1 MLAEARTRLRKAR
14 VKFLVRAHLPCDAFT
29 GIDGDIDIDIDIF
42 ILLRAMAQHGCG
54 TLMPFLYP
62 CLSKGL
68 VKARA
73 GRKLVYE
80 VHACVKRRTFTR
92 TACRAQESLSDI
104 NARRRAVAYQ
114 PVGSQQP
121 KNEAQRRRLDPKPDD
136 FARNIF
142 IDKCSLTVH
151 AGSGGNGCVSFLR
164 DAHIQD
170 GPPNGGDGGSGGNV
184 WIQAVADQTSLHK
197 IARRGT
203 LKAGRGVSGQG
214 KSQGGRKGEDI
225 CIQVPVGTVIREVWR
240 SDPVADEERRLEE
253 LAAHDP
259 DSVDPP
265 PQTTLGPRSN
275 PFILYPGAIGWEEKE
290 VLNSLPEPPK
300 PRRSNLHALQPA
312 GPIHLDLDALME
324 KPILLAAGA
333 MGGFGNPHF
342 TSRNL
347 PKPKYATKGELGIR
361 LRFELELKLLADVGL
376 VGLPN
381 AGKSTLLRAI
391 SNSRTRVG
399 DWAFT
404 TLEPSIGTVILDD
417 NKGRPLVTSG
427 IEGQG
432 PRTNFTVADIP
443 GLVEDAH
450 LDKGMG
456 MGFLRHVERA
466 RILAFVVDLSD
477 GSPVET
483 LQSLWRE
490 VAEYEG
496 LRNQEINEQ
505 SQARLEQFSTFGAS
519 ETIDEDVPRE
529 ENDEDQLLIFPEPAR
544 HLEPLKIPPIS
555 AKPWVVIATKADK
568 ESTQD
573 AYRELQAFTAGIEA
587 GTVPHPSGQQN
598 AWKARVAAIPV
609 SAINGQGTDTIA
621 QWTAGLLDSM
631 QGAGVSQAI
640 VDGSSL
646 GRRRGLE

>member
-1 MLAEARTRLRKAR
+1 
-14 VKFLVRAHLPCDAFT
+14 
-29 GIDGDIDIDIDIF
+29 
-42 ILLRAMAQHGCG
+42 
-54 TLMPFLYP
+54 MPFLYP
-62 CLSKGL
+62 CLARGPLKDRVGQRL
-68 VKARA
+68 VC
-73 GRKLVYE
+73 E
-80 VHACVKRRTFTR
+80 IHACAKRRTFTR
-92 TACRAQESLSDI
+92 SACRAQSSLHEI
-104 NARRRAVAYQ
+104 NAQRRAAAYE
-114 PVGSQQP
+114 PIESQQP
-121 KNEAQRRRLDPKPDD
+121 QTEAQRRRLDPRPDD
-136 FARNIF
+136 YARNIF
-142 IDKCSLTVH
+142 VDKCSLTVH
-151 AGSGGNGCVSFLR
+151 AGSGGNGCVSFHR
-164 DAHIQD
+164 DAQIQD

-197 IARRGT
+197 IARRGIV
-203 LKAGRGVSGQG
+203 KAGRGVSGQG

-225 CIQVPVGTVIREVWR
+225 CIQVPVGTVLREVWR

-253 LAAHDP
+253 IAALDP
-259 DSVDPP
+259 QSPDEP
-265 PQTTLGPRSN
+265 PQIATGPRSN

-290 VLNSLPEPPK
+290 VLNSLPKPPK
-300 PRRSNLHALQPA
+300 PRRSNLYALQPP
-312 GPIHLDLDALME
+312 GPIQLDLDAPME

-342 TSRNL
+342 STREL
-347 PKPKYATKGELGIR
+347 PKPKYATKGELGVR

-391 SNSRTRVG
+391 SNSRTRIG

-404 TLEPSIGTVILDD
+404 TLEPSIGTVVLDD
-417 NKGRPLVTSG
+417 NKGRPLVKSG

-432 PRTNFTVADIP
+432 PRTSFTVADIP

-466 RILAFVVDLSD
+466 RILAFVVDLSE

-483 LQSLWRE
+483 LQSLWKE
-490 VAEYEG
+490 VAEYEN

-505 SQARLEQFSTFGAS
+505 SQARLEQFQTFGAS
-519 ETIDEDVPRE
+519 ASGEEDTPYE
-529 ENDEDQLLIFPEPAR
+529 DNEDQVLIFPEPTKQ
-544 HLEPLKIPPIS
+544 LEPLKIPPVS
-555 AKPWVVIATKADK
+555 AKPWFVIATKADK
-568 ESTQD
+568 ENSQE
-573 AYRELQAFTAGIEA
+573 AYRQLQAFMSGIEA

-631 QGAGVSQAI
+631 QGAGMSQAMLN
-640 VDGSSL
+640 SSSVGG
-646 GRRRGLE
+646 GRKILE